1 MACLPLLAATQK
13 RPLEALAEQARFFP
27 LATGRSEESLRI
39 GGPQRAKDGGG
50 GGLQVT
56 VDGGVLRGGRCG
68 YRVRRRGAE
77 VLAPSRLLL
86 AQGPA
91 FVRADPERPRKR
103 VAPGIEFRCPRQH
116 FDERRLGGVLGRCGP
131 THLPNGQSSHGTG
144 QSSQGTGQSP
154 RAAIVPAHTAGALRA
169 SARNPHSIL
178 RLIVVLP
185 RTTPLRSGWDR
196 RGALAA

>member
-1 MACLPLLAATQK
+1 MACPPLLAETRK
-13 RPLEALAEQARFFP
+13 RPLEALWEQARFFP

-116 FDERRLGGVLGRCGP
+116 FDERRLGGVLGRCGVP
-131 THLPNGQSSHGTG
+131 QRALGEPAQDRPQRREDGGQGRRVAVGDRAPSALG
-144 QSSQGTGQSP
+144 P
-154 RAAIVPAHTAGALRA
+154 LRRAAVEVA
-169 SARNPHSIL
+169 SRT
-178 RLIVVLP
+178 RTP
-185 RTTPLRSGWDR
+185 RTVPG
-196 RGALAA
+196 

>member
-1 MACLPLLAATQK
+1 MACPPLLAETRK

-77 VLAPSRLLL
+77 VLAPS
-86 AQGPA
+86 Q
-91 FVRADPERPRKR
+91 PR
-103 VAPGIEFRCPRQH
+103 
-116 FDERRLGGVLGRCGP
+116 
-131 THLPNGQSSHGTG
+131 
-144 QSSQGTGQSP
+144 
-154 RAAIVPAHTAGALRA
+154 LRA
-169 SARNPHSIL
+169 HKRKSRSAPPSR
-178 RLIVVLP
+178 
-185 RTTPLRSGWDR
+185 
-196 RGALAA
+196 